1 MPEQTGSGPI
11 CPRSAPKCTEVLPG
25 DRKCSEMTGSNTNPP
40 PELLRRSPKRP
51 EVARNHP
58 NYSEWTRSRPR
69 RPEVVLRDRK
79 YPSPPFEPLRIVPK
93 GPEAGRNDRKCS
105 EILRN
110 VPNIP
115 EVLRIPPGRLVC
127 VPELLLKKRNGP
139 HFLSEVFRSASKCD
153 EVTGS
158 APMSPEPLRTG
169 SGPILPPP
177 IPPLKCPDVNR
188 SDRKCLRFPPFGPPH
203 RTAPKRPEMSRS
215 SEKCPDVTGRD
226 RKCRHVFSR
235 IAPKRPEMLRS
246 SPEVFRSFP
255 RRPEVARKG
264 GRKCP

>member
-1 MPEQTGSGPI
+1 MDPTSSEKTGSGF
-11 CPRSAPKCTEVLPG
+11 
-25 DRKCSEMTGSNTNPP
+25 
-40 PELLRRSPKRP
+40 KRP
-51 EVARNHP
+51 EVP
-58 NYSEWTRSRPR
+58 P
-69 RPEVVLRDRK
+69 P
-79 YPSPPFEPLRIVPK
+79 PSEPLRIVPN
-93 GPEAGRNDRKCS
+93 GPEAGRKDRKCS

-110 VPNIP
+110 LPNIP
-115 EVLRIPPGRLVC
+115 EVLLIPPGRFVC
-127 VPELLLKKRNGP
+127 VPELLVKKRNGP

-169 SGPILPPP
+169 SGPILPAPL
-177 IPPLKCPDVNR
+177 PPLKCPDVNR

-203 RTAPKRPEMSRS
+203 RTAPKRPEMPRS
-215 SEKCPDVTGRD
+215 SEKCSDVTRRD

-264 GRKCP
+264 GRKCPERRAEVARKGGRKCPEKAGGSGSKRRAEISRELGLKWSEKAGGSGP